1 MEVIDIDLQ
10 GHFGHFDS
18 ELWEMWLVLCDNSSH
33 IWARITKFAVNMH
46 SGILS
51 VGIENWGHLA
61 IISIQEN
68 AFNVAF
74 VY

>member
-1 MEVIDIDLQ
+1 MEVIDLDLQ

-18 ELWEMWLVLCDNSSH
+18 ELWEMWLVCATTRHTFGLE
-33 IWARITKFAVNMH
+33 ITNFAVNMH
-46 SGILS
+46 SRILS
-51 VGIENWGHLA
+51 VGIENGGHLA

>member
-1 MEVIDIDLQ
+1 MGNVAC
-10 GHFGHFDS
+10 
-18 ELWEMWLVLCDNSSH
+18 LCDNSSH
-33 IWARITKFAVNMH
+33 VWARITNFAVNMH

-51 VGIENWGHLA
+51 VGIENGCHLA